1 MRNPLGSALKRI
13 HSMKIM
19 LYPLLFCITGCAS
32 LTTLKPVR
40 VLNAGEMSGTVGISM
55 VEKDG
60 PMMDGAGRVGLGKDI
75 DVGIKTDYINFSSV
89 DMRAQLLRNP
99 LYCNFGFGIGFS
111 MNGNSHFSNFSQEF
125 IYQPSLEFG
134 QDWWYYS
141 FSLFHPTTT
150 RTIKMLSRE
159 LTYIGGEFSAWN
171 MALGGKLD
179 VTKTSSFIL
188 ELNYVNFKSGGAIW
202 VPAIGLHVC
211 E

>member
-1 MRNPLGSALKRI
+1 
-13 HSMKIM
+13 MKNM
-19 LYPLLFCITGCAS
+19 VFSLMFFLVGCAS
-32 LTTLKPVR
+32 LTTLKPAR
-40 VLNAGEMSGTVGISM
+40 VLNSGEMSGTVGIST

-60 PMMDGAGRVGLGKDI
+60 PMMDGAGRVGLGKGI
-75 DVGIKTDYINFSSV
+75 EVGIKSDYSNFSSV
-89 DMRAQLLRNP
+89 DMRAQLLKLP

-111 MNGNSHFSNFSQEF
+111 MNGNSQFSNFSREF

-141 FSLFHPTTT
+141 FSVFHPTTT
-150 RTIKMLSRE
+150 RTFHFLSRE
-159 LTYIGGEFSAWN
+159 FIYVGGEFSAWN

-202 VPAIGLHVC
+202 VPAIGIHVSD
-211 E
+211 